1 MSANPIV
8 YCLQQLT
15 DYLQFERLCHDI
27 LALDGY
33 HNLEPIGGSG
43 DKGRDAIHVDK
54 MNGGRTTIFAY
65 SVREDWF
72 TKLKEDAKK
81 IVKHKH
87 TCDQWVFLSTAK
99 ISANERDDAI
109 KLVKEK
115 YKWDVDLYGIER
127 FRTLLSTTHKEVIA
141 EHPSIF
147 CYPFFSMAGGLSLAP
162 RYDYIVIDEADSD
175 TALATWLAR
184 RLMLA
189 GYNVWCR
196 HLSPIA
202 GNSLSET
209 IKGLIRK
216 RAVRYIPI
224 VSPESVAHP
233 ELTARRN
240 LAHAV
245 AEERGTHLV
254 VPVCSEPVSNE
265 LLDKATSDM
274 ESVNF
279 HEGWASG
286 LRQLRKV
293 LESFQC
299 PKSEGATSIVLDS
312 YMPECVLVEQQETL
326 VANVFSVKEVPKV
339 LLRFVSPSTIRSTDI
354 QLMRNDWAFRKVS
367 GKRLISFCP
376 PPVDLSKQFNL
387 ESKGGCVWESA
398 QDGEMDSISVFNI
411 VKELLRRSMD
421 VACVN
426 RGLSYCADRDLF
438 YFPHGLIRNEML
450 PIVTFDGRSTRVG
463 IAGERTFGSGL
474 SKAKYRYALAPK
486 FSARWRGSG
495 YEITVRPRLR
505 ITDTKGRLLEPRPAL
520 SRRKD
525 IGGTW
530 WNNDWLNRIVGLMQF
545 LAEGD
550 EIVVGNTNDDSVI
563 VSSSAQHWT
572 VNCGIDEI
580 ALKDAKKLRDEV
592 AFKSINDDE
601 DEGTEDD

>member
-1 MSANPIV
+1 MSADPIV
-8 YCLQQLT
+8 YCLQQVT

-33 HNLEPIGGSG
+33 RNIEPIGGSG

-54 MNGGRTTIFAY
+54 VSDGKTTVFAY
-65 SVREDWF
+65 SVREDWLK
-72 TKLKEDAKK
+72 KLREDAEK

-87 TCDQWVFLSTAK
+87 ACDQWVFLSTAK
-99 ISANERDDAI
+99 IGANERDDAI
-109 KLVKEK
+109 KYVKDK

-127 FRTLLSTTHKEVIA
+127 FRTLLATTHREVIA
-141 EHPSIF
+141 HHPSIF
-147 CYPFFSMAGGLSLAP
+147 CYPFFSMAGGLSLST
-162 RYDYIVIDEADSD
+162 RYDHIVIDEADSD
-175 TALATWLAR
+175 TALASWLAR

-202 GNSLSET
+202 GNSLSDT

-245 AEERGTHLV
+245 AEERGTHFV
-254 VPVCSEPVSNE
+254 VPVYSEPVSKK
-265 LLDKATSDM
+265 LLDKATL
-274 ESVNF
+274 ELEAVNF
-279 HEGWASG
+279 YQGWASG
-286 LRQLRKV
+286 LRQLREV

-299 PKSEGATSIVLDS
+299 LKSEGAVSIVLDS
-312 YMPECVLVEQQETL
+312 YMPESVLVEQQETL
-326 VANVFSVKEVPKV
+326 VANVFSVTQVPKV
-339 LLRFVSPSTIRSTDI
+339 LLRFVSSSTITSPEL
-354 QLMRNDWAFRKVS
+354 QFMRNNWAFRRVS

-376 PPVDLSKQFNL
+376 PPPDLSEQFNL
-387 ESKGGCVWESA
+387 EAKGGCVWESA
-398 QDGEMDSISVFNI
+398 KDGKMDSISVFNI
-411 VKELLRRSMD
+411 IKELLRRSMD
-421 VACVN
+421 VACVG
-426 RGLSYCADRDLF
+426 RGLLYCVDRDLF
-438 YFPHGLIRNEML
+438 YFPHGLFRNEML
-450 PIVTFDGRSTRVG
+450 SIVTFDGRSTRIG

-486 FSARWRGSG
+486 FLARWRDSG

-505 ITDTKGRLLEPRPAL
+505 ITDTKGKLLESRPAL

-545 LAEGD
+545 LGGGD
-550 EIVVGNTNDDSVI
+550 EIVVGSTRDDSVV
-563 VSSSAQHWT
+563 VSCVPQHWT
-572 VNCGIDEI
+572 VNCGIDEV
-580 ALKDAKKLRDEV
+580 ALKDAKRLREEV
-592 AFKSINDDE
+592 AFKSIDCDE
-601 DEGTEDD
+601 YEGTEDD